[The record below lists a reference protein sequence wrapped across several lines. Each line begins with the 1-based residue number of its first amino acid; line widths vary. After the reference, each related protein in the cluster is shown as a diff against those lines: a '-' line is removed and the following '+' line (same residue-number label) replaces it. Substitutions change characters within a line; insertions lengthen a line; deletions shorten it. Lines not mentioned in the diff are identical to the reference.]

1 IRGQFSVA
9 LLQLLLKL
17 YNKPVTVNSA
27 RRGAR
32 WIASNE
38 DVFDL
43 LERYNSRNK
52 VQSHLADVGNGEFNV
67 GGDTPSAQRG
77 ECARAKE
84 NVASVLKLGEQ
95 AFALLHG
102 SEPFLL
108 LPGPLEWG
116 QPASRPPHQ
125 MARVSGSIVLRS

>member
-1 IRGQFSVA
+1 
-9 LLQLLLKL
+9 LQLLLKL

-52 VQSHLADVGNGEFNV
+52 VQSHLCDVGNGEFNV

-84 NVASVLKLGEQ
+84 TVEGVLKLGEH
-95 AFALLHG
+95 AFALLKV

-108 LPGPLEWG
+108 IPGSLEWG
-116 QPASRPPHQ
+116 QSASRPLYQ
-125 MARVSGSIVLRS
+125 SASVSGAI